1 MTRSIS
7 QIGLDRLHEAMAS
20 RVAKGELPGMV
31 TLVAQAE
38 DVHVDAIGV
47 MAFGGD
53 QPMRRDTIFRIAS
66 MTKPILATAT
76 MMLVEEGKLA
86 LDEPVERLLPEL
98 ADRRVLK
105 RIDGPLDDTV
115 PANRPITV
123 EDLLTFRMG
132 HGMLVEP
139 TFDPPYPTVTR
150 AKDLQLVMRP
160 PDPRTPPDPDEW
172 LKRFGTM
179 PPVYQPGERWQ

>member
-1 MTRSIS
+1 MGPQKHRLIAHISMNWRGRPLLRAASFASDSAVHICQSLPHEALNAVSVISGMLMTVSRSETWVLRRPGNLYRKTRTQPSEATKMTRSTS

-86 LDEPVERLLPEL
+86 L
-98 ADRRVLK
+98 
-105 RIDGPLDDTV
+105 
-115 PANRPITV
+115 
-123 EDLLTFRMG
+123 
-132 HGMLVEP
+132 
-139 TFDPPYPTVTR
+139 
-150 AKDLQLVMRP
+150 
-160 PDPRTPPDPDEW
+160 
-172 LKRFGTM
+172 
-179 PPVYQPGERWQ
+179 